1 MVSRHQS
8 RQLKILMSVLATSLV
23 VIFPSSGKAQGPDLP
38 ALPPS
43 AALEWRSP
51 ELAALLQEASLL
63 EAESVSGQRPGFEA
77 RVDPLIRFRDYPRD
91 GDAGE
96 WSERLGISASIDFGE
111 PADGIAR
118 LRQGLEQARRRVFLA
133 ELDGVSSALL
143 AHGNL
148 LVAQLDAREASAE
161 LTEARADL
169 SAALQEP
176 VAAAA
181 VEVFR
186 FEVREAELEHREALQ
201 ELQEARSEARAHGL
215 EGEAVYER
223 LRFVLPTGSVQP
235 RRMHEYRMLE
245 LELLEAR
252 AELVAARRGNLD
264 DLRLRTGYRTRS
276 AAVDLEGGLLNGAPG
291 VLIGI
296 DMPGGVE
303 RWEVEVS
310 AQIVLADDS
319 REVERLGMAVE
330 QVQAELEAF
339 PERFQEEL
347 GRALTWAQLT
357 EEGLDLAERE
367 LELRGESARDDLHRA
382 WLAYLRSVADVLEL
396 TGEAWTVRAE

>member
-1 MVSRHQS
+1 MVSRHPF

-23 VIFPSSGKAQGPDLP
+23 VIFPSSEAQEADLP
-38 ALPPS
+38 DLPPS

-51 ELAALLQEASLL
+51 ELPALLQEASLL
-63 EAESVSGQRPGFEA
+63 EAESVGGQQPGFEA
-77 RVDPLIRFRDYPRD
+77 RVDPLVRFRDYPRD
-91 GDAGE
+91 GGPGE
-96 WSERLGISASIDFGE
+96 WSGRLGISASIDFGE

-118 LRQGLEQARRRVFLA
+118 LRQSLEQARRRVFLA

-143 AHGNL
+143 AHGDL
-148 LVAQLDAREASAE
+148 LVAQLDVREASAE
-161 LTEARADL
+161 LAEARGDL

-176 VAAAA
+176 VVEAAALKA
-181 VEVFR
+181 VR
-186 FEVREAELEHREALQ
+186 FEVQEAELEHREALQ

-223 LRFVLPTGSVQP
+223 LRFVLPTMSVHPGRLHQ
-235 RRMHEYRMLE
+235 YRMLE

-252 AELVAARRGNLD
+252 SELVAARRGNLD

-276 AAVDLEGGLLNGAPG
+276 AAVDVEGGLLNGAPG
-291 VLIGI
+291 ILIGI

-303 RWEVEVS
+303 RWEVELS
-310 AQIVLADDS
+310 AQIVLEDDS
-319 REVERLGMAVE
+319 REVERLELAVE
-330 QVQAELEAF
+330 QLRADLQAF

-347 GRALTWAQLT
+347 GRGLAWAQLA

-396 TGEAWTVRAE
+396 TGEAWAVRAE